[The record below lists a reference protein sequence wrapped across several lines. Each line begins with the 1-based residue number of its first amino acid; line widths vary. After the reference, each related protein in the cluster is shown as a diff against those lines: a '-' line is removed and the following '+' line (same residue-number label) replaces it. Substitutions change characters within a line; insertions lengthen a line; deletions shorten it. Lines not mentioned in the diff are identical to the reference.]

1 MTSLH
6 WSSSSEIIKLYKTH
20 KKVWASSFVFQT
32 NFTEVSPRREK
43 AALVDFRK
51 IKQRD
56 DVQDTHS
63 DIKGDIEAT
72 GDIET

>member
-1 MTSLH
+1 M
-6 WSSSSEIIKLYKTH
+6 Y
-20 KKVWASSFVFQT
+20 VFQT
-32 NFTEVSPRREK
+32 NFDLFSKHTEVSPRPEK

-51 IKQRD
+51 IKQWD

-63 DIKGDIEAT
+63 DIEGDIETT

>member
-1 MTSLH
+1 M
-6 WSSSSEIIKLYKTH
+6 
-20 KKVWASSFVFQT
+20 FRT
-32 NFTEVSPRREK
+32 NFDLFSNHTEVSPRREK
-43 AALVDFRK
+43 VALVDFRK

>member
-1 MTSLH
+1 MFSNH
-6 WSSSSEIIKLYKTH
+6 
-20 KKVWASSFVFQT
+20 
-32 NFTEVSPRREK
+32 TEVSPRREK

-63 DIKGDIEAT
+63 DIKGDTELEAT
-72 GDIET
+72 GDIETKVDIEDAAQS